1 MYIERAI
8 ACPNKKFKKKFLKQ
22 LVKGQ
27 YHVSETTQ
35 LTNLFVELHHPQQ
48 LYTMKNTWLWNI
60 RDTLHQFVKF
70 SRHHKQKSK
79 RDGDPLWILNKWVN
93 KYLWGLYSMS
103 VENIIVFST
112 NNKLSN
118 LRNKGKW
125 DLYKRWLLEQGWS

>member
-8 ACPNKKFKKKFLKQ
+8 ACSNRNVYKFLKQ
-22 LVKGQ
+22 PVKGQ